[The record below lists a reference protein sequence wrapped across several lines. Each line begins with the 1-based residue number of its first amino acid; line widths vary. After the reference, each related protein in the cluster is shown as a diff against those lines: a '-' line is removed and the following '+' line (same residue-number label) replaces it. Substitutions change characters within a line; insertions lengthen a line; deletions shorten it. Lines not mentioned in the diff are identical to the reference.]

1 MSFVYFLQPA
11 TTGMCQGY
19 SYLCLLFC
27 STTMF
32 SSFWS
37 VNIIIYYVTLLKMYY
52 ALIKFYLFNSCICIS
67 HYCATDMFRV
77 ATMFTY
83 NITTFDLTPFIFQC
97 KFFLK
102 LVVSNFYKH
111 ISCQCCNLLITLI
124 NFLFSQLV

>member
-1 MSFVYFLQPA
+1 MSA
-11 TTGMCQGY
+11 I
-19 SYLCLLFC
+19 C

-32 SSFWS
+32 SSFL
-37 VNIIIYYVTLLKMYY
+37 VCKYYNLLCHFVKMYY
-52 ALIKFYLFNSCICIS
+52 ALIEFIFLTAAFVFTHCRV
-67 HYCATDMFRV
+67 TDMFRV

-124 NFLFSQLV
+124 NFLFSQLVIICGIIFGALLFCGTFP

>member
-1 MSFVYFLQPA
+1 MSVYFPSACYNRNVPA
-11 TTGMCQGY
+11 YAPTHVC
-19 SYLCLLFC
+19 CFC

-32 SSFWS
+32 SSIL
-37 VNIIIYYVTLLKMYY
+37 VCNYYYSLCLCVKMYY